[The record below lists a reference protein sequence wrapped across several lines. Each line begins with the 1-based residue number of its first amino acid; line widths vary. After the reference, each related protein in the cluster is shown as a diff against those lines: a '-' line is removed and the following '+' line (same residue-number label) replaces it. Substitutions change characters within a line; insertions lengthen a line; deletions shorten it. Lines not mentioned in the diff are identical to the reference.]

1 MCHFKVTSL
10 DSVFFKCSPLT
21 ESEIELKDQM
31 FFIYL
36 NSILLLNLVAH
47 HSFPGDFASHNGGQ
61 AAACW
66 NEIEIEANSDSE
78 STLNQSLPDSE
89 SATGR
94 ALEKHHLL
102 QQ

>member
-1 MCHFKVTSL
+1 MLAFNNVHCSSPRYLSSISGLQRCAFEMCHFKVTSL

-61 AAACW
+61 AAAC
-66 NEIEIEANSDSE
+66 
-78 STLNQSLPDSE
+78 
-89 SATGR
+89 
-94 ALEKHHLL
+94 
-102 QQ
+102 